1 MGLGRESGTTEILS
15 DETKICYN
23 PGEICM
29 STFIVLHEFCK
40 NWEKVKEQSNCSEI
54 DQLIT

>member
-40 NWEKVKEQSNCSEI
+40 NWEKVKELSNCSEI
-54 DQLIT
+54 SI